1 MLLVE
6 SSTWMRTRGVAV
18 ALVLSLLLMGLIFKP
33 WASDMPQLS
42 GTLVF
47 HRYSSYDAWDGELLT
62 LDLRT
67 HKLTNLTQGW
77 QNVHHT
83 INGHFSAD
91 GQSLTF
97 MGSQKG
103 IEDWDIFVSDW
114 DEKQHRWFEPRN
126 LTGPNGKRDEDPKFS
141 PTTSTIIYKENG
153 VLASRDKLGGN
164 LKYFPTS
171 AAEASMPYFLPN
183 GKDILYE
190 SSGDI
195 YLWSDFEGNSVSKV
209 MYRGEGI
216 KSYYPIAIDDKSFL
230 YTRVQ
235 SSRHDSIMQGFYS
248 GKKSKKL
255 SFNSNQWD
263 TSDGYPYENSTR
275 FIFYV
280 SGDFIVPKGGYNLM
294 LADTKKEKVYNLD
307 NLFGEINTDLEEL
320 GPAWTKYTYTNSK

>member
-18 ALVLSLLLMGLIFKP
+18 ALVLSLLFMGLIFKP
-33 WASDMPQLS
+33 WASDIPQLT

-67 HKLTNLTQGW
+67 KKLTNLTRGW
-77 QNVHHT
+77 KNVRHT

-91 GQSLTF
+91 GQSITF
-97 MGSQKG
+97 MGSQNG

-114 DEKQHRWFEPRN
+114 SKESQRWLEPRN

-141 PTTSTIIYKENG
+141 PTASTIIYKENG
-153 VLASRDKLGGN
+153 VVATRDKFGGD
-164 LKYFPTS
+164 LKYYPTS
-171 AAEASMPYFLPN
+171 AVEASMPYFLPN
-183 GKDILYE
+183 GKDFLYE

-195 YLWSDFEGNSVSKV
+195 YLWSDSQGKSISQA

-216 KSYYPIAIDDKSFL
+216 KSYYPIAIDNKSFL

-248 GKKSKKL
+248 GEKSKKL
-255 SFNSNQWD
+255 FFNSDQWD
-263 TSDGYPYENSTR
+263 TSDSYPYENSTR

-320 GPAWTKYTYTNSK
+320 GPAWTQYSYTNSK

>member
-62 LDLRT
+62 LDLGT

-97 MGSQKG
+97 MGSQNG

-114 DEKQHRWFEPRN
+114 DEKQHRWLEPRN

-153 VLASRDKLGGN
+153 VLASRDKFGGN

-171 AAEASMPYFLPN
+171 AAEASMPYYLPN
-183 GKDILYE
+183 GKDLLYE
-190 SSGDI
+190 SAGEI

-255 SFNSNQWD
+255 FFNSNQWD

-275 FIFYV
+275 FIFYA
-280 SGDFIVPKGGYNLM
+280 SGDFIVPKSGYNLM
-294 LADTKKEKVYNLD
+294 LADITKEKVYD
-307 NLFGEINTDLEEL
+307 FDKLFGEVNTDLEEL
-320 GPAWTKYTYTNSK
+320 GPAWTKFTYTNSK